1 MNRPIDRLRFVSRR
15 SGIVALIATALFVTA
30 LLQAGVLHDLFRS
43 ELKLRV
49 ILPDSGLAGLSAG
62 ATVEVLGTPAGR
74 VAEIVLKPDTRF
86 YADVRI
92 DKSMEPFVRADSV
105 VSIRKQFGIAGAS
118 FLEIA
123 RGNGTPLDWDYAVLT
138 AQVETAPTANV
149 GELLEDLREKALP
162 ILTDTHRAIAAAA
175 VILERLGD
183 PKGDLEVAL
192 GNLTSL
198 TTYIAEGKGNLGRL
212 IREDR
217 LSRDVEGTV
226 SQLNQT
232 LSSFSVIVTNLQTT
246 SSEAA
251 AMMEGFGAQS
261 KKLPDLI
268 DQTGAT
274 LRSLNKVMAEISRT
288 MPAVTSMVRNSADAS
303 EALPTL
309 LVQTQQ
315 TLSEVERILV
325 QLRGS
330 WLLGGGGN
338 GSPERLQ
345 RLSPVEARP

>member
-1 MNRPIDRLRFVSRR
+1 MKGSIQRLRFVSRR
-15 SGIVALIATALFVTA
+15 SGIVALIAITIFVAA
-30 LLQAGVLHDLFRS
+30 LLQAGVLQDLFRT

-49 ILPDSGLAGLSAG
+49 ILPEAGLSGLSLG
-62 ATVEVLGTPAGR
+62 ANVEVLGTQAGR
-74 VAEIVLKPDTRF
+74 ISDIVLKPDSAF
-86 YADVRI
+86 YAVVRI
-92 DKSMEPFVRADSV
+92 DKSMQPFVRTDSA

-118 FLEIA
+118 YLEIT
-123 RGNGTPLDWDYAVLT
+123 RGTSEPLDWDFAVLT
-138 AQVETAPTANV
+138 ARVEAAPAANV
-149 GELLEDLREKALP
+149 GELLEDLRKKVLP
-162 ILTDTHRAIAAAA
+162 ILADTHRAIAAGAA
-175 VILERLGD
+175 ILERLGD

-212 IREDR
+212 LREDR
-217 LSRDVEGTV
+217 LSLDLEGTV
-226 SQLNQT
+226 SQLNTT
-232 LSSFSVIVTNLQTT
+232 LSSFSVIVANLQKT

-251 AMMEGFGAQS
+251 TMMEGFGEQS
-261 KKLPDLI
+261 QKLPDLI
-268 DQTGAT
+268 EQTSGT

-288 MPAVTSMVRNSADAS
+288 MPAVTNMVRNSADAS
-303 EALPTL
+303 GALPTL

-330 WLLGGGGN
+330 WLLGGSGN
-338 GSPERLQ
+338 GTPERLQ